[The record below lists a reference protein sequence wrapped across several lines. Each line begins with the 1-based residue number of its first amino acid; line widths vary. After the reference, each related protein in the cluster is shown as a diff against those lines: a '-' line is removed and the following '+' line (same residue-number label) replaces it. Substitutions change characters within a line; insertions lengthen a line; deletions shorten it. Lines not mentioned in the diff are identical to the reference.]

1 MGPILKRLFSAAHA
15 PMLTFDKIEVFSVKS
30 GMHIIHLSTSHE
42 PESFLALTE
51 AVRERMKAVGCVI
64 QSDFMLHVTLGRL
77 RDFNI
82 KQSKL
87 KRMASS
93 FSFIPFTLAL
103 TNVDYRVFRG
113 KVLYETLIQGS
124 VRGQFFTRI
133 GKDSYSSFTKKSLR
147 PFEIKA
153 LSMQLICGL
162 MIFFIMMKPPPFLL
176 KEMRRCKRN
185 VNQNN
190 VIGAQLDLKIQFT
203 NKTLDNSQQLP
214 PWDKPLR
221 MVRRLSKQ
229 EPQDSLQ
236 PVQQLRNARKYQNAS
251 SLSLTYIA
259 VVRPSFDIYVQN

>member
-1 MGPILKRLFSAAHA
+1 MKTYLEIKVPIKYDDSWFEELRNHFSGIPVRWQKDYYHITMVFVNETPEGVDMGPILKRLFSAAHA

-51 AVRERMKAVGCVI
+51 AVREGMKAVGCVI

-113 KVLYETLIQGS
+113 KVLYETQLQGS
-124 VRGQFFTRI
+124 VR
-133 GKDSYSSFTKKSLR
+133 D
-147 PFEIKA
+147 
-153 LSMQLICGL
+153 
-162 MIFFIMMKPPPFLL
+162 
-176 KEMRRCKRN
+176 
-185 VNQNN
+185 
-190 VIGAQLDLKIQFT
+190 
-203 NKTLDNSQQLP
+203 
-214 PWDKPLR
+214 
-221 MVRRLSKQ
+221 
-229 EPQDSLQ
+229 
-236 PVQQLRNARKYQNAS
+236 
-251 SLSLTYIA
+251 
-259 VVRPSFDIYVQN
+259 